1 MKGDY
6 SGDETV
12 YFNIIRMP
20 LENLTADNDVL
31 SVEYKAGKKNQLKP
45 NLMYNGNKVK
55 YGTKDITFKWFT
67 TDGSG
72 KAMDIESNCTEPGT
86 YAVKVFAGES
96 GNYSS
101 AGSGQEVA
109 KIIVSEEKVP
119 MSKVKITGFK
129 GSLPYA
135 QGKEV

>member
-6 SGDETV
+6 SGSETV
-12 YFNIIRMP
+12 YFNIISMP
-20 LENLTADNDVL
+20 LENLTVDNDVF
-31 SVEYKAGKKNQLKP
+31 STEYKAGKKNQSKP

-55 YGTKDITFKWFT
+55 YGAKDITFKWFT
-67 TDGSG
+67 TDGTGTATQSEC
-72 KAMDIESNCTEPGT
+72 IEAGI

-101 AGSGQEVA
+101 DGSGHEVA